1 LKEKEIDKILL
12 NEVIEICSIQ
22 DLDATKILSK
32 LNPDSRAHLL
42 KKYSTV
48 DYFMKVNSKYF
59 IIHEKQEKAVE
70 KKPEVSLQK
79 KETELTKEMILKKE
93 ITVNPSS
100 NVELLDQFLNQLNHK
115 NWFSLS
121 CVFNKI
127 PLSEKKKL
135 ISPHKTVNEFI
146 KNSKYFDFNT
156 NFMAFRLKKSF
167 RFKENLKIEKKQE
180 IKKIEKK
187 QETKKK
193 SQRFIYSLDF
203 ETDVNIPIEIGCVKI
218 EVKTGKV
225 VEYFHEFINPGNIQ
239 RTQGA
244 EWVSK
249 NIHGLPYYKMEQLTN
264 KSIKTIWNDF
274 LIFIEYEKDP
284 NKILFAKGK
293 RTETNVIKWF
303 KKETNWKQKLK
314 VKDLFEIVRF
324 YEPYLST
331 AQAME
336 IELQAT
342 RYLEPVRK
350 CKHHSILNPLFH
362 CALEDAYA
370 VSTFI
375 QHGIKKSFSQFLKMG
390 PFKRE
395 SINESKR
402 PSKSQSKKPINH
414 PDEVSSKKLIDL
426 EQKMKEKEIKI
437 DQGEKKLIEIYKNLA
452 QEISF
457 CETIL
462 KWIGITFILFV
473 CSIIFGKK

>member
-293 RTETNVIKWF
+293 RTENNVIKWF
-303 KKETNWKQKLK
+303 KKEINWKQKLK

-350 CKHHSILNPLFH
+350 CKHHSTLNPLFH

-402 PSKSQSKKPINH
+402 PSKSESKKPINH
-414 PDEVSSKKLIDL
+414 SDEVRSKIL

-437 DQGEKKLIEIYKNLA
+437 DLTDSIFQSINQGEKKKLIENNKNLA
-452 QEISF
+452 QESSF
-457 CETIL
+457 CET
-462 KWIGITFILFV
+462 
-473 CSIIFGKK
+473 